1 MSEQLPDSGGYEG
14 IDRRL
19 GPRRPVT
26 RRADVSLRTGPL
38 GLGPN
43 LAIGLVDVSEEGM
56 GVKLNGPVKPGEEVE
71 VVVSFPVASKTFKLH
86 GVVCW
91 CNPGPGETFVAGIRL
106 RRRLTHAEL
115 IEFS

>member
-1 MSEQLPDSGGYEG
+1 MSDQLPEARGYEG

-26 RRADVSLRTGPL
+26 RRADVSLRAGTL

-43 LAIGLVDVSEEGM
+43 LATGLVDVSEEGL
-56 GVKLNGPVKPGEEVE
+56 GVKLNGAVEPGAEVE
-71 VVVSFPVASKTFKLH
+71 VIVSFPVASKSFKLH

-91 CNPGPGETFVAGIRL
+91 CNLGPGETFVAGIRL